1 MNPKYSECYAIK
13 NEQKDLKH
21 TDTKTQQ
28 MLHEDGERW
37 EISYYKLTKARS
49 HQNVEEARMIL
60 CQNQHGECAQPILD
74 YGLLASRTVR
84 QYCFI
89 ILSY

>member
-1 MNPKYSECYAIK
+1 
-13 NEQKDLKH
+13 
-21 TDTKTQQ
+21 

-60 CQNQHGECAQPILD
+60 C
-74 YGLLASRTVR
+74 
-84 QYCFI
+84 
-89 ILSY
+89 